1 MLIKEVFDQ
10 FLSEQ
15 KSKLAPKTY
24 RDYESVIDLFE
35 NQLDGYAWNGIDDGE
50 KAYDEAKKQKKS
62 FIDLYDHTH
71 IEDNIGEFLDY
82 FVPRKVMSGDEFIL
96 KTCPRVIRKLLKWMR
111 DKKLVD
117 LTNDDI
123 KAMCENQ
130 LWEDTMREMGF

>member
-1 MLIKEVFDQ
+1 MFIKEVFGQ

-24 RDYESVIDLFE
+24 RDYASVIDLFA
-35 NQLDGYAWNGIDDGE
+35 NQLDGYAWNNIDHGDR
-50 KAYDEAKKQKKS
+50 AYDKAQKQGKS

-71 IEDNIGEFLDY
+71 IEENVGEFLDY
-82 FVPRKVMSGDEFIL
+82 FVPRKVIAGDDFIL

-111 DKKLVD
+111 EMHLVD

-123 KAMCENQ
+123 KEMCENQ
-130 LWEDTMREMGF
+130 LWEDTMRDMGF